1 MCVLCGQLY
10 LIICYLFKQATNY
23 DVIWPLFFDRWIPR
37 VGLRRVFFNLLM
49 TAGWMP
55 LKETGWEHGG
65 LRNYCGMSW
74 CLRRSRLFLVKM
86 LGEWGAPLSRDTQCF
101 INTCFGYESWL
112 QEKLSMRLREW
123 EQTEIMVCAPSCIP
137 GSWCC
142 LIFKCFITIFD
153 DLLLWKSIWGFAEY
167 WELSCS

>member
-23 DVIWPLFFDRWIPR
+23 DVILPGGFLGW
-37 VGLRRVFFNLLM
+37 GLQRVFFNLLM

-55 LKETGWEHGG
+55 LRETDWEHGG
-65 LRNYCGMSW
+65 LRNHCGISW
-74 CLRRSRLFLVKM
+74 CLKRSRLFLVKM
-86 LGEWGAPLSRDTQCF
+86 LGECF
-101 INTCFGYESWL
+101 LEVLHCLGIHNECFVNTCFRYESWL

-137 GSWCC
+137 GSWCS

-153 DLLLWKSIWGFAEY
+153 DLLLWKSIWEFAQ
-167 WELSCS
+167 SIGN